1 MLNQSYLSVTLAVIK
16 FGNNHNRSKIM
27 KKMFA
32 LIVLVSPLISFAQ
45 SDAVVGV
52 YSKEAGNEKHRIEYK
67 LMLNEDGT
75 FTFHSHTNIKAGIPQ
90 IVNKYGRGSWSNEDN
105 VVSLLT
111 DEEKDIDEKYTLN
124 FSGSRARF
132 ITKSPRDKT
141 NRVIQTRLQF
151 FESRIFWI
159 ERLEIPKIIK
169 TLNH

>member
-1 MLNQSYLSVTLAVIK
+1 
-16 FGNNHNRSKIM
+16 
-27 KKMFA
+27 MFTF
-32 LIVLVSPLISFAQ
+32 IVLVNSLKSFAQ
-45 SDAVVGV
+45 SVAVMGV
-52 YSKEAGNEKHRIEYK
+52 YSKELGNEKHRIEYK
-67 LMLNEDGT
+67 LTLNAEGT

-90 IVNKYGRGSWSNEDN
+90 IVNKYGRGTWCTEDN

-141 NRVIQTRLQF
+141 NRVIQIRLQF

-159 ERLEIPKIIK
+159 ETLEISKISN
-169 TLNH
+169 TLNP